1 MMERRTEREFSEIY
15 DKYAKMLYGYALHL
29 CGDAVTADDIVQ
41 TAFLKAIEHAD
52 SFEGKC
58 EVSTWL
64 CQIAK
69 NIWFDMCRKSE
80 RNNVSMECILEEQGE
95 GVFYRSCERS
105 CEHPDLLLD
114 LVKAEDS
121 AGLYKKIHLLSEPYK
136 EVFLLRVLGCL
147 SYREIGEVF
156 GKSENWGRV
165 TFYRAKKKLNEE
177 IGDDENG

>member
-1 MMERRTEREFSEIY
+1 MARHIEQEFSEIY
-15 DKYAKMLYGYALHL
+15 NKYAKMLYGYALHL
-29 CGDAVTADDIVQ
+29 CGNPATADDIVQ

-69 NIWFDMCRKSE
+69 NIWYDMCKKSE
-80 RNNVSMECILEEQGE
+80 RNNISIEHMLEQQGE
-95 GVFYRSCERS
+95 AVFYESCGQS
-105 CEHPDLLLD
+105 DLLLN
-114 LVKAEDS
+114 LVQTEES
-121 AGLYKKIHLLSEPYK
+121 ARLYKKIHFLSEPYK

-147 SYREIGEVF
+147 SYKEIGEVF

-165 TFYRAKKKLNEE
+165 TFYRAKKKLSED
-177 IGDDENG
+177 IGDDKNG

>member
-1 MMERRTEREFSEIY
+1 MMERRTEHEFSEIY

-29 CGDAVTADDIVQ
+29 CGDPVTADDIVQ

-69 NIWFDMCRKSE
+69 HIWFDMCRKSE
-80 RNNVSMECILEEQGE
+80 RNNVSMERILEQQGE
-95 GVFYRSCERS
+95 AVFHKSHEQQ
-105 CEHPDLLLD
+105 DLLLG
-114 LVKAEDS
+114 LVQAEDS
-121 AGLYKKIHLLSEPYK
+121 AGLYKTIHLLSEPYK

-165 TFYRAKKKLNEE
+165 TFYRAKKKLSEE

>member
-1 MMERRTEREFSEIY
+1 MMERRAEQEFSEIY

-29 CGDAVTADDIVQ
+29 CGNTVTADDIVQ

-69 NIWFDMCRKSE
+69 NTWFDMRRKSE
-80 RNNVSMECILEEQGE
+80 RNNVSIEYVLEQQGE
-95 GVFYRSCERS
+95 AVLYKSCEQ
-105 CEHPDLLLD
+105 PDLLLG
-114 LVKAEDS
+114 LVQAEDS
-121 AGLYKKIHLLSEPYK
+121 AGLYKKVHLLSEPYK

-156 GKSENWGRV
+156 GKSENWSRV
-165 TFYRAKKKLNEE
+165 TFYRAKKKLGEE

>member
-1 MMERRTEREFSEIY
+1 MMERRTEQEFSEIY

-29 CGDAVTADDIVQ
+29 CGDPVTADDIVQ
-41 TAFLKAIEHAD
+41 TVFLKAIGHAD

-58 EVSTWL
+58 KVSTWL

-69 NIWFDMCRKSE
+69 NIWYDMCRKSE
-80 RNNVSMECILEEQGE
+80 RNNVSMEHMLEQQGE
-95 GVFYRSCERS
+95 AVFYKSCRDS
-105 CEHPDLLLD
+105 DLLSG
-114 LVKAEDS
+114 LVRAEES

-165 TFYRAKKKLNEE
+165 TFYRAKKKLGEE